1 MNGTILVHTKDIFD
15 PRMTPAF
22 RKTQPADIP
31 VASLD
36 PTKIAQTQSLTR
48 MKKSY
53 DEAQRQIQAASY
65 DQLGQRLQ
73 RHEQAALIDLVVY

>member
-1 MNGTILVHTKDIFD
+1 MTSIKDMFD
-15 PRMTPAF
+15 PRNMPGFKRTE
-22 RKTQPADIP
+22 PADIP
-31 VASLD
+31 VPNLD
-36 PTKIAQTQSLTR
+36 PTKVMQTQSLTR

>member
-1 MNGTILVHTKDIFD
+1 M
-15 PRMTPAF
+15 
-22 RKTQPADIP
+22 
-31 VASLD
+31 
-36 PTKIAQTQSLTR
+36 QTQSLTR

-53 DEAQRQIQAASY
+53 DEAQRQIQATSY

>member
-1 MNGTILVHTKDIFD
+1 MRPQPLTSIKDMFD
-15 PRMTPAF
+15 PRNMPEFKRTEP
-22 RKTQPADIP
+22 TDIP
-31 VASLD
+31 VPNLD
-36 PTKIAQTQSLTR
+36 PMEVMQTQSLTR

-73 RHEQAALIDLVVY
+73 RHEQAALIDLII

>member
-1 MNGTILVHTKDIFD
+1 MTSIKDMFD
-15 PRMTPAF
+15 PRNMPGFKRTEPAY
-22 RKTQPADIP
+22 IP
-31 VASLD
+31 VPNLD
-36 PTKIAQTQSLTR
+36 PTKVMQTQSLTR